1 MAGVVRSAGIVLL
14 RSSEIL
20 RSIRESVAPRGVASI
35 DPPDYLARSTSLS
48 LPLASPLALPA
59 FSLCFA
65 CTPLPPFSLRA
76 FFSFA
81 SRPRS
86 LSLASTDSSFL
97 SQLIRPSPSLPFV
110 PLPFFFLSLVRF
122 IFLRS
127 SPRLRSSSSFVLLSY
142 AWFSLSL
149 CLFASN
155 QRLSLSLSSFSTPR
169 SMPRS
174 PAAPCFRSYRRG
186 SCSSSSFLLLLPPP
200 RSPSPSRSRPLS
212 VSFLRFF
219 RPGSTTDDVRLL
231 CDGVADASPRRP
243 LERRSIAEADAFLS
257 SNHAESADSAKFRGS
272 HRSTRWKS
280 CEIEIKGEAGKKGN
294 AAMLM
299 MAERARAY
307 FLLGDAVPYCHWERL
322 LPTALSISWECF
334 VIRIDNARGGTR
346 VAPTVR
352 SYLREILGLGLSP
365 SSF

>member
-1 MAGVVRSAGIVLL
+1 MAGAIVAGVVRSAGIVLL

-65 CTPLPPFSLRA
+65 CTSLPPFSLRA

-142 AWFSLSL
+142 A
-149 CLFASN
+149 
-155 QRLSLSLSSFSTPR
+155 
-169 SMPRS
+169 
-174 PAAPCFRSYRRG
+174 
-186 SCSSSSFLLLLPPP
+186 
-200 RSPSPSRSRPLS
+200 
-212 VSFLRFF
+212 
-219 RPGSTTDDVRLL
+219 
-231 CDGVADASPRRP
+231 
-243 LERRSIAEADAFLS
+243 
-257 SNHAESADSAKFRGS
+257 
-272 HRSTRWKS
+272 
-280 CEIEIKGEAGKKGN
+280 
-294 AAMLM
+294 
-299 MAERARAY
+299 
-307 FLLGDAVPYCHWERL
+307 
-322 LPTALSISWECF
+322 
-334 VIRIDNARGGTR
+334 
-346 VAPTVR
+346 
-352 SYLREILGLGLSP
+352 
-365 SSF
+365 